1 MWKYRML
8 FFKYDNKLP
17 EKSDRNDTIGIIW
30 RGDFSGSVNYE
41 VYVDMLRLLFLIS
54 CIQKGI

>member
-1 MWKYRML
+1 ML